1 MLPSVSVCG
10 VTGNSMT
17 SHEVTFN
24 QVWKMACE
32 AAAQTGK
39 VSWIRPA
46 SAQPGTGY
54 GARTADPRLNP
65 RAVASTAP
73 NADTIRAQ

>member
-1 MLPSVSVCG
+1 MS
-10 VTGNSMT
+10 
-17 SHEVTFN
+17 EVTFS

-46 SAQPGTGY
+46 SAKPGTGY

-65 RAVASTAP
+65 QAVRVS
-73 NADTIRAQ
+73 NEND